1 MNMGRYVA
9 ESKEAYDQIN
19 FWEGAAH
26 VILGELD
33 VSSYMVLEVFGSN
46 LAYFREE
53 ESIGRYET
61 YEEFERRY
69 IDKRRLIECST
80 CVARISPE
88 PVLVFPF

>member
-33 VSSYMVLEVFGSN
+33 VSSYMVLEVFGSTAH
-46 LAYFREE
+46 LTREE
-53 ESIGRYET
+53 LFRQFET
-61 YEEFERRY
+61 YEEFESRY
-69 IDKRRLIECST
+69 IDKRGLIHCST

-88 PVLVFPF
+88 PVLVFCF